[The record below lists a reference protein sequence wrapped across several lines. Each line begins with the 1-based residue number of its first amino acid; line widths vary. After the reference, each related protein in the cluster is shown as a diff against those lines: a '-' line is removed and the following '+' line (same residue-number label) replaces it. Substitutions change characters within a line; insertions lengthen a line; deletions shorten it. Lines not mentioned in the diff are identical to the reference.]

1 MTIEQFARHLGMSAR
16 GVASWSQKPAV
27 VLATLTQQILDAA
40 LDGAPPDVQARF
52 EDLLAGD
59 GLGAAEA
66 DATVADDSADLDTW
80 NLAEAI
86 VRSSISPQVM
96 DRFERLTAAQASRYP
111 SSPPAEM
118 WPVIRRELAR
128 AEQALQQRQSLRI
141 QRRLVAVVGQ
151 LAGLAGN
158 LAIDLGRRDKAAE
171 YFDLGRLAGEEAG
184 DDDLAAWA
192 IALQSIDPYFNG
204 NGTEAAMLL
213 DQAAQLAANGSSAR
227 RRAWIESLRA
237 RAHAAGGDRQQAT
250 TALITAYR
258 IIGETEP
265 PTGTDFFNVDRLDGI
280 AGTTYLLL
288 RDTSQA
294 IELIGS
300 AIKRRSR
307 SDAKGR
313 ALLMLDH
320 AACCVLN
327 QSGDEAAALV
337 HHALDEAE
345 GQIVRPILVRAR
357 EVRSGM
363 TRWRN
368 TEPVKA
374 IDERLAALHRD
385 RTEGT

>member
-1 MTIEQFARHLGMSAR
+1 
-16 GVASWSQKPAV
+16 VASR
-27 VLATLTQQILDAA
+27 
-40 LDGAPPDVQARF
+40 PPR
-52 EDLLAGD
+52 
-59 GLGAAEA
+59 
-66 DATVADDSADLDTW
+66 T
-80 NLAEAI
+80 
-86 VRSSISPQVM
+86 
-96 DRFERLTAAQASRYP
+96 
-111 SSPPAEM
+111 
-118 WPVIRRELAR
+118 AR

-171 YFDLGRLAGEEAG
+171 YFELGRLAGEEAG
-184 DDDLAAWA
+184 DDDLVAWA

-204 NGTEAAMLL
+204 NGIEVAVLL
-213 DQAAQLAANGSSAR
+213 DQAARLAANGSSAR

-237 RAHAAGGDRQQAT
+237 RAHAAGGDRRQAT
-250 TALITAYR
+250 TALTTAYR
-258 IIGETEP
+258 VIGDAEL

-280 AGTTYLLL
+280 AGTTFMLL

-300 AIKRRSR
+300 AIERRSR

-313 ALLMLDH
+313 ALLILDH
-320 AACCVLN
+320 AACCMLN
-327 QSGDEAAALV
+327 QSCDEAATLV
-337 HHALDEAE
+337 HHALDVAD

-363 TRWRN
+363 TCWRD

-385 RTEGT
+385 GTEGT